1 MSSCYAIA
9 GSIGKDVAKL
19 WDMAS
24 GKSHSSERMSKPGS
38 EERDASSWQRAGDA
52 PTAPPSQHQAL
63 TDFVKAGCTTTLPD
77 VRFTITTVVGM

>member
-1 MSSCYAIA
+1 MSGCYAIA

-38 EERDASSWQRAGDA
+38 EEHDASSLQRAGDA
-52 PTAPPSQHQAL
+52 LSLHRSIGP
-63 TDFVKAGCTTTLPD
+63 C
-77 VRFTITTVVGM
+77 